1 MNKYSDIEIQIAQN
15 LLENG
20 FKWITRGIYGA
31 IIAYKSKPDK
41 EKYGYGNVICS
52 DLVPVFESIRHGDE
66 PVSIES
72 IVHPPILD
80 DVERRYLSAVIR
92 PFRDKVQSIKKFN
105 GLYVSHCFDEILVY
119 YESFGRDLWFSLPP
133 FEKGTMYKG
142 MKPDRKYSLEE
153 LGL

>member
-1 MNKYSDIEIQIAQN
+1 MTKYSDIEIQTAEN
-15 LLENG
+15 LLKRG
-20 FKWITRGIYGA
+20 FKWITRGVYGA
-31 IIAYKSKPDK
+31 ILAYKIKPDK

-92 PFRDKVQSIKKFN
+92 PFRDSIK
-105 GLYVSHCFDEILVY
+105 YVSRQNADDKSFIFIRFFDDNDIDMCFPY
-119 YESFGRDLWFSLPP
+119 FK
-133 FEKGTMYKG
+133 KGTMYKG
-142 MKPDRKYSLEE
+142 MEIDRRYKLEE